1 MAVRELALCCMLAE
15 LVRTVA
21 AEPVPTPEAWTPASR
36 ATQAVTGRVTFTA
49 TRLTFQNGA
58 SLTLVSGGQMLF
70 RPEPKK
76 KKLMAD
82 LYRVTPPDDPVLEN
96 GSKLCKGK
104 PVAYLIMWKPE
115 KVAKEI
121 DPRTL
126 GVLLRAKVRPRL
138 ARRLW
143 AIHLRLRQILN
154 LGGSDTCTSH
164 RCWSVPRLVI

>member
-15 LVRTVA
+15 LARTVA
-21 AEPVPTPEAWTPASR
+21 AEPVPTPEAWTPTSR
-36 ATQAVTGRVTFTA
+36 ATQAMTGHVTFTA

-96 GSKLCKGK
+96 GSKLCRGK
-104 PVAYLIMWKPE
+104 PVAYVIMWKPE

-126 GVLLRAKVRPRL
+126 AFFSGPRFDP
-138 ARRLW
+138 
-143 AIHLRLRQILN
+143 
-154 LGGSDTCTSH
+154 GSPDDCGRYTYDSGK
-164 RCWSVPRLVI
+164 P